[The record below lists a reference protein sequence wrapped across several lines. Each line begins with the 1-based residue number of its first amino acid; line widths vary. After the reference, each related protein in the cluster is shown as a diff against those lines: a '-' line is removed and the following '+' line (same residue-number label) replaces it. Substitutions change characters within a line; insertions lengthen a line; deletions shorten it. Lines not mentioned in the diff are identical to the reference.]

1 MDLPSDYSSLSPYLL
16 KAQQLRSSLPVPSY
30 YFSLYAL
37 NLAMKQETLRAKEEN
52 SKFLLDLMTSLE
64 IEKKSLINC
73 GGPNAEAMK
82 DGAKARAMVLQMA
95 MKAFLAADN
104 EEREGV
110 ATKKTARLFIDSTHF
125 MDVLRVFDED
135 GNGELPV
142 ELEDRIKYARWKASE
157 IIKASKLL
165 QSPAEHVQ
173 ISSPVAPTSQ
183 SPSQSPTHL
192 QYQQQPQPPQYQQPY
207 SPNLQQQSPKQQS
220 LPPQYQQQPPPQY
233 QQPPHLPSMSG
244 YLTQTSPS
252 RNYKI
257 LDPKILAEA
266 EKLGKH
272 GVSSIQFDD
281 IPTAIKNFER
291 AISLLQS
298 LQ

>member
-1 MDLPSDYSSLSPYLL
+1 MEVPSDYSSLSPYLL

-37 NLAMKQETLRAKEEN
+37 NLAMKQEDRRGKEEN

-142 ELEDRIKYARWKASE
+142 ELADRIKYARWKASE
-157 IIKASKLL
+157 IIKASKLP
-165 QSPAEHVQ
+165 QSPVEHVQ
-173 ISSPVAPTSQ
+173 ASSPVAPPSQ
-183 SPSQSPTHL
+183 SPSHS
-192 QYQQQPQPPQYQQPY
+192 QYQPPQPQYQQP
-207 SPNLQQQSPKQQS
+207 PPP
-220 LPPQYQQQPPPQY
+220 PPQYQY

-244 YLTQTSPS
+244 HLTQTSPS

-257 LDPKILAEA
+257 LDPKVLGEA